1 MSAAVKLSILMPVYN
16 EAKTVQTVIKRVL
29 DVSFPCQVEVVIVD
43 DASTDGTAEIIDHVH
58 DERLI
63 NPHPANRGK
72 GAAIRTATAA
82 ATGDFMVPLD
92 ADLEYQPEEIPKLLE
107 PVLSGDADVVY
118 GSRTFGSHSAYSFCT
133 SRATRP

>member
-43 DASTDGTAEIIDHVH
+43 DASTDGTAEIIEQVH

-63 NPHPANRGK
+63 NSGTR
-72 GAAIRTATAA
+72 RTAAR
-82 ATGDFMVPLD
+82 
-92 ADLEYQPEEIPKLLE
+92 E
-107 PVLSGDADVVY
+107 PRSAPRPRRPPVISWCRWT
-118 GSRTFGSHSAYSFCT
+118 RTWST
-133 SRATRP
+133 SRKRSPNCSNRS